1 MCCKKQ
7 TENKAF
13 CEKEFM
19 DEAVK
24 FKEEMTKLAQPRC
37 RESHKVDTESEGDGR
52 GCVKSKARMEQ

>member
-1 MCCKKQ
+1 MYCKKQ

-24 FKEEMTKLAQPRC
+24 FKEEMTKLKRSQDAERAI
-37 RESHKVDTESEGDGR
+37 RSRHGI
-52 GCVKSKARMEQ
+52 